1 MVTPVERRAWV
12 AWVREAFQCSMS
24 AACRATGVHRS
35 LITHRSRKAPQTALR
50 ARLRELAAS
59 RVSYGS
65 PRLYVLLRREAWP
78 VNHKRVDRLYREE
91 GLQLLR
97 RKRPRRRRSAVTR
110 GPRLLAQR
118 PMDVGAMDFVH
129 DTLLDGS
136 LVRVVTLID
145 TYHRECLALVAQRR
159 FRGEDVAR
167 ILSLVIT
174 ARGAPT
180 RITVD
185 NGTEFTSRAVDAW
198 AYWNHVQLDFSRPG
212 KPVDNTFIEAFN
224 GSLRRECLSQ
234 HWFASMAEAQQI
246 LNGWQDEYNN
256 ERPHSSLHDH
266 SPRSP
271 FPGGYFTPNPDR
283 LATLRI

>member
-12 AWVREAFQCSMS
+12 AWVREAFQCSMF

-118 PMDVGAMDFVH
+118 PNDVGAMDFVH